1 MSHVIL
7 RGKNG
12 RRHDVSFEDDNIQV
26 EIYASAE
33 TIELAIE
40 AQDTDCLPSKRR
52 FVLVNIPRHLFSKA
66 VAELAKKDRS
76 GPRSQ
81 D

>member
-26 EIYASAE
+26 ELYASAE
-33 TIELAIE
+33 TVELVVE
-40 AQDTDCLPSKRR
+40 AQDTDCLPAKRR

-66 VAELAKKDRS
+66 MADLARQDREH
-76 GPRSQ
+76 PRPKG
-81 D
+81 